1 MDLDTDH
8 TPAADLAAGPLEAPG
23 GSSPPVEP
31 MTGSTL
37 LRLFAIPSVIVAA
50 IVGSAVLVVVLFG
63 AISTE
68 SQRSI
73 DELVTVLETSRGERL
88 VGGVLLPQDKEV
100 WQVTRVAGR
109 LANLLRAEA
118 ADTST
123 LSAEGRKRLHLLMR
137 ALAETEDPAA
147 VPLLEGLVRDE
158 SAETRREA
166 LMMLGRLADV
176 EGVRATLP
184 AVIAAVGDPHAVVRM
199 VACVLLGR
207 LASPDDAEAITALQR
222 AYVDED
228 REVRWNGA
236 LSLARLRDGSGASLL
251 DDMLRRDYWEEE
263 VRASLQQDDG
273 RRAEYQ
279 MPAEAVERYLAASIN
294 AVSHLDRE
302 ELWARVHALKSDPS
316 PVVAGKAREVLAGR
330 TTVSAGSDG

>member
-1 MDLDTDH
+1 
-8 TPAADLAAGPLEAPG
+8 
-23 GSSPPVEP
+23 

-100 WQVTRVAGR
+100 WQAGPELVLRLGKKEAELTPEQVTRVAGR

-137 ALAETEDPAA
+137 ALAETEDPAV
-147 VPLLEGLVRDE
+147 VPLLANLVRDE

-166 LMMLGRLADV
+166 LMTLGRLADV

-207 LASPDDAEAITALQR
+207 LASPDDAGAIVALQR

-263 VRASLQQDDG
+263 IRASLQQDDG

>member
-1 MDLDTDH
+1 
-8 TPAADLAAGPLEAPG
+8 
-23 GSSPPVEP
+23 